1 MGAQGVGSNASGST
15 QTGCPAPD
23 RCVGL
28 RNHGYRVQGVGVLV
42 SGSGLGV
49 GGVGFE
55 RVRNNPNILP
65 STCERRL
72 GCGVSGFGFRVSD
85 FGFRVSGFGLR
96 ASGFECRR
104 ARAGVSSAYE
114 GVRSRVGP
122 VFLFCSRAY
131 KRVIQTLL
139 SRLETRNPNIALKPR
154 NKRCKRDQGIIRI
167 CCPLRTTMGPEVCLL

>member
-1 MGAQGVGSNASGST
+1 MGIGFRVLGCGLRVQGWELGVLGSSASGIT
-15 QTGCPAPD
+15 RTFCPAPA
-23 RCVGL
+23 R
-28 RNHGYRVQGVGVLV
+28 GVWGV
-42 SGSGLGV
+42 
-49 GGVGFE
+49 E
-55 RVRNNPNILP
+55 
-65 STCERRL
+65 
-72 GCGVSGFGFRVSD
+72 FRVSG

-96 ASGFECRR
+96 ASGFEFRR

-167 CCPLRTTMGPEVCLL
+167 CCPPRTTVGPEVHLL